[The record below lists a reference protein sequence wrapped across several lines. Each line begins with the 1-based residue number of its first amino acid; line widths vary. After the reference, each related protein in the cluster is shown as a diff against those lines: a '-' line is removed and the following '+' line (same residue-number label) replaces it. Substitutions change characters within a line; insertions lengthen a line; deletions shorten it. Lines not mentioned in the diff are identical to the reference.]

1 MIIEFESKLNP
12 PYYVCSDEINE
23 STFIILKSVCRLY
36 FAATAATAAAASCTK
51 NKRTF
56 AGSSI
61 ITGFSINANVKNKIK
76 K

>member
-36 FAATAATAAAASCTK
+36 LAAACTK

-61 ITGFSINANVKNKIK
+61 ITGLSINANVKNKIK